1 MDAAIHNELSHF
13 IMALQCEEGKP
24 LDLAELLPKATCNVI
39 TTVLFRQ
46 RFEYDDDEMD
56 SVQFANFLAMNL
68 KARVVPFITVSY
80 IFPRVILY
88 NFFSFLLI
96 YGGFGFGVLGL
107 GF

>member
-46 RFEYDDDEMD
+46 RFDYDDDEND

-80 IFPRVILY
+80 IFSQGYSI
-88 NFFSFLLI
+88 
-96 YGGFGFGVLGL
+96 
-107 GF
+107 